1 MLYGVKTLSYSASEW
16 TVLEIGTRMWKRQ
29 TVRVLIHI
37 NGGNIKLSPACH
49 DGIQGCGAIAVLVLN
64 VSVDG
69 GERSASALFVV
80 KESTVHT
87 E

>member
-1 MLYGVKTLSYSASEW
+1 LSCSASEW
-16 TVLEIGTRMWKRQ
+16 TVVRIETWMWKRQ
-29 TVRVLIHI
+29 IVRVLIHI

-49 DGIQGCGAIAVLVLN
+49 DGIQGCGAMAVLVLN

-80 KESTVHT
+80 KEATVHT